1 MFPGAGVPGE
11 RESPLGT
18 TQQRF
23 MRRGVT
29 KIYFL
34 KTIADVGN
42 VPIRPELTGTNAT
55 DLSGAVS
62 DIAGWSLANSP
73 VDTPDMGSTLTTSI
87 PGEDKADSSSLT
99 FYEDQAA
106 ETIETLLSKG
116 AVGFVVILRKGDIPA
131 SKSMDVFPVRV
142 AGRAPAYSAGSDPA
156 KFTVTFAI
164 SGTPK
169 LDAAVPASS

>member
-1 MFPGAGVPGE
+1 M
-11 RESPLGT
+11 GT

-34 KTIADVGN
+34 KAIAGAGN
-42 VPIRPELTGTNAT
+42 VPVRPELSGDNAT
-55 DLSGAVS
+55 DLSGAIA

-73 VDTPDMGSTLTTSI
+73 VDTPDLGSTLTTSI
-87 PGEDKADSSSLT
+87 PGEDKADASTLT
-99 FYEDQAA
+99 FYEDQVA

-116 AVGFVVILRKGDIPA
+116 AEGFVVIMRKGDVPQ
-131 SKSMDVFPVRV
+131 SKSMDAFPVRV
-142 AGRAPAYSAGSDPA
+142 AGRAPAYSTGADPA

-164 SGTPK
+164 SGTPT
-169 LDAAVPASS
+169 LDAAIPATT